1 MVGLCLQCG
10 KPGFDPWVGK
20 IPWRRARK
28 PTPVFLSGEYPWP
41 EELGGLQSMG
51 SQRIRHNWVTKHST
65 LLERDQIYIVIFY
78 LLHIFR

>member
-41 EELGGLQSMG
+41 EELGGWAAVHG
-51 SQRIRHNWVTKHST
+51 VTKSQT
-65 LLERDQIYIVIFY
+65 QLGD
-78 LLHIFR
+78 

>member
-1 MVGLCLQCG
+1 MVGLCLQCR

-28 PTPVFLSGEYPWP
+28 PTPVFLSGQYPWP

-51 SQRIRHNWVTKHST
+51 LQRVRYNWVTKYST
-65 LLERDQIYIVIFY
+65 LLEQDQIYIVIFY